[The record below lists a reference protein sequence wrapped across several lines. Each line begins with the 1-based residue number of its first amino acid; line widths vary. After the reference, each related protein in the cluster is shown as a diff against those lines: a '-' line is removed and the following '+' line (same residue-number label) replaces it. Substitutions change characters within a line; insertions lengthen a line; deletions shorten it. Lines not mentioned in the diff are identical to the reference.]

1 MSKRRRVDGS
11 CYVDDFLFSVTAA
24 EHSSCAGLAGRCPD
38 CLRAMPKALREQ
50 TFTFDMLDDL
60 HLQRSKKGTP
70 GQQGGYTGVI
80 IDTHLEKYQLT
91 AKKEPKLLEAMAE
104 ASTWTLCSPR
114 TMCKSHGKLVNFS
127 VSSVPLVP
135 AGDHGTIPAAMRN
148 SKSQHFK

>member
-1 MSKRRRVDGS
+1 
-11 CYVDDFLFSVTAA
+11 
-24 EHSSCAGLAGRCPD
+24 
-38 CLRAMPKALREQ
+38 MPKALREQ

-148 SKSQHFK
+148 SKRQLFKYGECDKDWRQGVAASFTTSTCGPCAGPLTIRRGP